1 MSSCHFPEVTDS
13 KVEYILGLVT
23 ENVNKLRRRRRRG
36 KEKGK
41 MNGTEQSDIELD
53 TRRAEKGMEVVE
65 SDGRAS

>member
-1 MSSCHFPEVTDS
+1 
-13 KVEYILGLVT
+13 
-23 ENVNKLRRRRRRG
+23 VNKLRRRRRRG